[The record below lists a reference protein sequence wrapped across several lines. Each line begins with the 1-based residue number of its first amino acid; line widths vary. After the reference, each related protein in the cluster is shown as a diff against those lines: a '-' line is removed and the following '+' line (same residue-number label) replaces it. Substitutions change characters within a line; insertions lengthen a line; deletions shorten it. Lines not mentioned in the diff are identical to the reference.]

1 MTAEVAICG
10 VVGSILN
17 GVRCVVFDVGE
28 TLVDETRLWT
38 AIAEHCGVPVAALC
52 GVLGGLIE
60 AGEHHGRLWEV
71 LGVNRYLPPFVIEE
85 ADLYPDAVECIGS
98 ARRHH
103 LRVGIAG
110 NQPEGLDEQLSA
122 AGLRADFVGSSA
134 QWGVRKP
141 DPAFF
146 ARIVDAAGVP
156 AQAILYVGDRLDND
170 VLPAHLAGMR
180 TAHLRRG
187 AWGYLHARRPERA
200 VADVKIDSLTE
211 LAAAWATDT

>member
-1 MTAEVAICG
+1 MGAV
-10 VVGSILN
+10 LN

-38 AIAEHCGVPVAALC
+38 AVADHCGVPAATLC

-60 AGEHHGRLWEV
+60 SGEHHGRLWEV
-71 LGVNRYLPPFVIEE
+71 LGVDRYLPPFVIEE
-85 ADLYPDAVECIGS
+85 SDLYPDAADCIHS

-110 NQPEGLDEQLSA
+110 NQPEGFDEQLSA
-122 AGLRADFVGSSA
+122 AGIRADFIGSST

-141 DPAFF
+141 DREFF
-146 ARIVDAAGVP
+146 ARVVDAAGVP
-156 AQAILYVGDRLDND
+156 AAAILFVGDRLDND
-170 VLPAHLAGMR
+170 VLPARRAGMR

-200 VADVKIDSLTE
+200 VADIRVDSLSE
-211 LAAAWATDT
+211 LTTAWTSEA

>member
-1 MTAEVAICG
+1 M
-10 VVGSILN
+10 GSILN

-38 AIAEHCGVPVAALC
+38 AVAEHCDVPVAALC

-71 LGVNRYLPPFVIEE
+71 LGVDRYLPPFVIEE
-85 ADLYPDAVECIGS
+85 PDLYPDAVEGIGS